1 MSSKTNFRVVIAGGG
16 VAGLT
21 LANALE
27 QAGIDY
33 VLLECRE
40 TIAPQVGASIGI
52 MPNGCRILDQ
62 LGLLDE
68 LIEKMESVIWMAD
81 RDNRG
86 HLICPRS
93 DVSKLG
99 QARTGYNVLWGDRQ
113 ILLQTLFDNVQD
125 KSKILTSKNIV
136 EIDHQP
142 HGITVRCDD
151 KSSFEGNILVGADG
165 VASKAREELW
175 KLAEPRQL
183 ELVRHDKNSMIAEY
197 RCLFGI
203 ASSVQHLEAGDFDI
217 GYDTD
222 QSSLVVTT
230 KNGRAYYFIFKRL
243 NVPYPLS
250 NIPHYTRAETEQF
263 AIQHGDMLIRPDL
276 KFSYLWEKTTSCQLV
291 ALEESKFKIWTCGRI
306 ACLGDSTHKMT
317 PNVAAGG
324 NAAIESAAA
333 LANSIKAMVDRQGGE
348 PPTEREIEEY
358 LRGYQKC
365 REERAASVVDA
376 SAKHIRLQAL
386 RGPLERVFFRLF
398 FPMLGD
404 LLQDM
409 ASDVAIGATILEYLP
424 PPKASLSG
432 TMPFNPTQGEGK
444 KESKVKRALAI
455 LPMLG
460 LFYLASGVLN
470 AEKAFPWLFLALD
483 TGEISLDTDRIPIQ
497 KTFYNINWLD
507 EAWAPINVFFLPII
521 NGHDAVSRGQVA
533 SCLTDLGIIITIWS
547 IESVRRAN
555 ALTLAQLPFL
565 FTLLGQ
571 FFGIG
576 VLSPLYYFAH
586 YISSPIENFKATDM
600 RLTRMNYTRAI
611 QPAMILAYYIP
622 TYAML
627 FWPSLPL
634 RQSWLFIWQMFPI
647 WTAVATFIFSCAFP
661 NTMMQDRIT
670 APKRDLPLIRYTVG
684 TLIVPSVCF
693 WLRAWFTAPFGTGA
707 GFLPHTLPSNTSD
720 LTAFAREFLKFD
732 AGFVFS
738 ATFMWL
744 GYLFW
749 DMKHAGMVQSSW
761 LEIAIYAISTVV
773 VLGPGAAAGLGW
785 LWREDIITNKRHKA
799 AVVQATATKL
809 R

>member
-1 MSSKTNFRVVIAGGG
+1 MSSKTNFRVIIAGGG

-27 QAGIDY
+27 
-33 VLLECRE
+33 
-40 TIAPQVGASIGI
+40 
-52 MPNGCRILDQ
+52 ILDQ

-68 LIEKMESVIWMAD
+68 LMEKMESVLWMAD

-99 QARTGYNVLWGDRQ
+99 QARTGYNALWGDSQ
-113 ILLQTLFDNVQD
+113 ILLQALFDNVQD
-125 KSKILTSKNIV
+125 ESKILTRKNIV

-151 KSSFEGNILVGADG
+151 ESSFEGNILVGADG
-165 VASKAREELW
+165 VASRAREELW

-183 ELVRHDKNSMIAEY
+183 ELVRQDKNSM
-197 RCLFGI
+197 I

-230 KNGRAYYFIFKRL
+230 KNGRAYYFIFEKL
-243 NVPYPLS
+243 NVQYPLR

-291 ALEESKFKIWTCGRI
+291 ALEEAKFKLWTCGRI
-306 ACLGDSTHKMT
+306 VCLGDSTYKMT
-317 PNVAAGG
+317 PNVAAEG
-324 NAAIESAAA
+324 NVAIESVAA
-333 LANSIKAMVDRQGGE
+333 LANSIKAMVDRHGGE

-365 REERAASVVDA
+365 REERAASVIDA

-404 LLQDM
+404 FLQDM
-409 ASDVAIGATILEYLP
+409 ASDMVIGATMLEYLP

-432 TMPFNPTQGEGK
+432 TMPFNPTQGDGK

-460 LFYLASGVLN
+460 LFYLASRVLN
-470 AEKAFPWLFLALD
+470 AEKAFPWHD
-483 TGEISLDTDRIPIQ
+483 T
-497 KTFYNINWLD
+497 
-507 EAWAPINVFFLPII
+507 
-521 NGHDAVSRGQVA
+521 VSRGQVA
-533 SCLTDLGIIITIWS
+533 SCLTNLGIIITIWS

-555 ALTLAQLPFL
+555 TLTLAQLLFL

-571 FFGIG
+571 FFGVG
-576 VLSPLYYFAH
+576 LLSPLYYFIH
-586 YISSPIENFKATDM
+586 YISSPIKNFKATNM
-600 RLTRMNYTRAI
+600 RLTRMNYIRAI
-611 QPAMILAYYIP
+611 QPVMILAYYIP

-627 FWPSLPL
+627 FWPSLP
-634 RQSWLFIWQMFPI
+634 
-647 WTAVATFIFSCAFP
+647 
-661 NTMMQDRIT
+661 
-670 APKRDLPLIRYTVG
+670 RDLPLIRYTIG

-693 WLRAWFTAPFGTGA
+693 WLRAWFTAPFGTAA
-707 GFLPHTLPSNTSD
+707 GFLPHTLPPNTSD

-732 AGFVFS
+732 AAFVFS
-738 ATFMWL
+738 ATLMWL

-761 LEIAIYAISTVV
+761 LKIAIYAISTAV
-773 VLGPGAAAGLGW
+773 VLGPGGAAGLGW

-799 AVVQATATKL
+799 AVVQGTATKL